1 MKRFLIILLVIA
13 LTVTSALF
21 LFMRRPNTSN
31 LTSVTST
38 PLPTN
43 KEYTEDYLQYLESQI
58 LSGGPPKDGIPPIDN
73 PIYVSIEE
81 SDYLNDFDKVF
92 VYEAKEEVYIYP
104 QRILVWHE
112 IVNDT
117 IDNENVAITYCP
129 LTGSTICYLTTSN
142 LETNTYGTSGK
153 LLNSN
158 LVMYDRKTDSYIPQ
172 ILGIG
177 INNDLKNVTLPIKP
191 VHWANWKDA
200 KEAFPSAKVLSTD
213 TGFFRDY
220 NQDPYGSYLPDSDNS
235 YYYFG
240 EPIFPVLNE
249 NDQFV
254 DKKIVVGI
262 KHNSKY
268 IALDPL
274 LVREKKVL
282 DINIDESKA
291 VALYDEELKTV
302 RIFLNSDHLSFIPTE
317 NGYTD
322 NNGLKYSY
330 RGQSKNSV
338 LKPLNYFD
346 VMWFAWYAYY
356 PDTEVIK

>member
-1 MKRFLIILLVIA
+1 MKRLLIILLIIA
-13 LTVTSALF
+13 LTITSAIF
-21 LFMRRPNTSN
+21 LFKRNSNTSII
-31 LTSVTST
+31 TTT
-38 PLPTN
+38 APLLNN

-73 PIYVSIEE
+73 PIYVSVNE
-81 SDYLNDFDKVF
+81 SDYLNDFDRVF
-92 VYEAKEEVYIYP
+92 VYEGKEEVYIYP

-112 IVNDT
+112 IINDT
-117 IDNENVAITYCP
+117 IDDENVAITYCP
-129 LTGSTICYLTTSN
+129 LTGSTICYLTTSG
-142 LETNTYGTSGK
+142 LKTNTYGTSGK

-158 LVMYDRKTDSYIPQ
+158 LVMYDRNTDSYIPQ

-191 VHWANWKDA
+191 IHWANWIDA
-200 KEAFPSAKVLSTD
+200 KETFPSAKVLSTE

-240 EPIFPVLNE
+240 EPIFPVLNG
-249 NDQFV
+249 NDQFA
-254 DKKIVVGI
+254 DKKVIIGI
-262 KHNSKY
+262 KDNNSY

-274 LVREKKVL
+274 LVREEKVL
-282 DINIDESKA
+282 DIMIDQSKA
-291 VALYDEELKTV
+291 VAWYDEELKTV
-302 RIFLNSDHLSFIPTE
+302 RIFLNSDHLSFTLSD
-317 NGYTD
+317 NGYIDD
-322 NNGLKYSY
+322 NGHNYSY
-330 RGQSKNSV
+330 NGQSKNSALV
-338 LKPLNYFD
+338 PLNYFD